1 MYNEIIRKNI
11 KKLRM
16 SKHLTKE
23 KIASLLNTSTNSYN
37 NIENG
42 PTNLISKWLPML
54 AEIYDVN
61 ILSFFEG
68 IEEISGYFDELNDFK
83 ISYESEQKEKL
94 EMKRLLENM
103 TNENAKLKLEKNLI
117 YDNADLLKKRLQ
129 DKETII
135 SLLKKNMKD

>member
-1 MYNEIIRKNI
+1 
-11 KKLRM
+11 M